1 MNRDGLSPSQTSSL
15 PPACSPW
22 SSGWPPTRS
31 DPANQPTSGRLHVN
45 DQASPPT
52 LPKVPRSVFH
62 QRDSLGGGR
71 GWGWGGGG
79 RDRRNPF
86 GGRVRR
92 GFDNGA
98 WTWNPV
104 RDVQLTSRTRHD
116 HQTYPCVI
124 RVVAIPYWTSR
135 EEARPL
141 PASLPVC
148 EKTHGRER
156 GRDEERREKREER
169 REKREERE
177 KKRIKGGREKEKKR
191 KERNPSWPTWEN
203 ALAGEYALKAQH
215 DGGASVMGPGL
226 VKRKT
231 PTGWDT
237 GRCVG
242 LVVSGTERKSS
253 RTVVCLL
260 KGALTHNTWTLR
272 KIVKPGVEPKMIRSN
287 NDNDNDND
295 QTNHVR
301 TTKNSVIAACPPR
314 THTSS

>member
-1 MNRDGLSPSQTSSL
+1 
-15 PPACSPW
+15 
-22 SSGWPPTRS
+22 
-31 DPANQPTSGRLHVN
+31 
-45 DQASPPT
+45 
-52 LPKVPRSVFH
+52 
-62 QRDSLGGGR
+62 
-71 GWGWGGGG
+71 
-79 RDRRNPF
+79 
-86 GGRVRR
+86 
-92 GFDNGA
+92 
-98 WTWNPV
+98 
-104 RDVQLTSRTRHD
+104 
-116 HQTYPCVI
+116 
-124 RVVAIPYWTSR
+124 
-135 EEARPL
+135 
-141 PASLPVC
+141 
-148 EKTHGRER
+148 
-156 GRDEERREKREER
+156 
-169 REKREERE
+169 
-177 KKRIKGGREKEKKR
+177 
-191 KERNPSWPTWEN
+191 
-203 ALAGEYALKAQH
+203 
-215 DGGASVMGPGL
+215 MGPGL